1 MQFVYRFFRLAEN
14 CVMKRFSLLA
24 AFSFTFLLSG
34 MAQNRTLIGIE
45 GNLTS
50 DYYKINDPGNE
61 MKKTPIAG
69 GLAGIV
75 VRQEIGKKIFLETG
89 VMMKNYDE
97 GISFKKDFGY
107 STSTGF
113 SAWVIPLRAGMVI
126 PMGWK
131 RLRLVPVIGYA
142 LGINR
147 DFYYGAGGGGG
158 TTITNSHTVSYEYYS
173 DYKNEVFHLLQAG
186 LGLQF
191 RFFKRGNLTVSGNF
205 YPGLTKVMEQNI
217 TYNIDNGPT
226 QFATSEGRGRFW
238 TIGLGI
244 QYPISQLWKK

>member
-1 MQFVYRFFRLAEN
+1 
-14 CVMKRFSLLA
+14 MKRISLLA
-24 AFSFTFLLSG
+24 ALTFIILIPAI
-34 MAQNRTLIGIE
+34 AQNRTLIGIE

-50 DYYKINDPGNE
+50 DYYKISDPGNE
-61 MKKTPIAG
+61 MKKVPIAG
-69 GLAGIV
+69 GLAGIL

-97 GISFKKDFGY
+97 GIGFKKDFGY

-126 PMGWK
+126 PTGWK

-147 DFYYGAGGGGG
+147 DFYYGAGGGAG
-158 TTITNSHTVSYEYYS
+158 TTTTNTHTVSYEYYNE
-173 DYKNEVFHLLQAG
+173 YTNEVFHLLQAG

-205 YPGLTKVMEQNI
+205 YPGLTTVMEQDI
-217 TYNIDNGPT
+217 SYSIDNGPI
-226 QFATSEGRGRFW
+226 QFATAEGRGRFW
-238 TIGLGI
+238 SIGLGI